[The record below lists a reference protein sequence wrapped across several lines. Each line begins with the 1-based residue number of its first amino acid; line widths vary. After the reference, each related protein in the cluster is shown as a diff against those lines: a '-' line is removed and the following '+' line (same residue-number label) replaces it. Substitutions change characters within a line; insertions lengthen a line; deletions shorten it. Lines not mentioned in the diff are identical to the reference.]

1 MERLRFSPTLNG
13 EWSNPNGKKKKREKK
28 KKRILHL
35 SLFGKLVRKTLG
47 LE

>member
-1 MERLRFSPTLNG
+1 MESGVTQMER
-13 EWSNPNGKKKKREKK
+13 KKKGKKK

>member
-1 MERLRFSPTLNG
+1 MESGVTQMER
-13 EWSNPNGKKKKREKK
+13 KKKREKK